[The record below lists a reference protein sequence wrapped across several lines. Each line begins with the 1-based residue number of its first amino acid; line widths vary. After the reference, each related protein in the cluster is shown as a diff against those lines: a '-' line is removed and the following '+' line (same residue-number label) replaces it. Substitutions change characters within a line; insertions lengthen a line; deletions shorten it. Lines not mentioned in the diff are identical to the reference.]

1 MALDQALDAETV
13 IDLDRYPIVRMD
25 DPRRAALVERC
36 RRDLTEGALCSV
48 PGFIRP
54 EAVTRM
60 AAELAPHYGKACYQR
75 NTYNFAHGYDWQ
87 DGEKP
92 DDLDPADPRRIS
104 LLSSYAQLRNYQIS
118 TECLLRRLY
127 LWRPLTDFVRDI
139 FGLPAIYLSQ
149 CPHLSLSLKIEGEG
163 DIDNWHYDTNDGV
176 VSILL
181 SNADEGGDFEYVPY
195 LKSVDDERHE
205 RAAQVLADPETHAIR
220 RHAEPG
226 DFTLFNG
233 RLSLHRITPVGP
245 TATPRVVALLCW
257 DGEPDQVHEQNY
269 IDYLDSL
276 PVLSEVQSPSLE
288 RL

>member
-1 MALDQALDAETV
+1 MPLDQVPGPETL
-13 IDLDRYPIVRMD
+13 IDLNRYPIDRLD

-36 RRDLTEGALCSV
+36 RRDLAEGALCSI
-48 PGFIRP
+48 PGFIGP
-54 EAVTRM
+54 EAVARM

-75 NTYNFAHGYDWQ
+75 STYNFAHGYAWQ

-92 DDLDPADPRRIS
+92 DDLSPDDPRRIS

-127 LWRPLTDFVRDI
+127 LWQPLSDFVRDI
-139 FGLPAIYLSQ
+139 FGLPVIFRSQ
-149 CPHLSLSLKIEGEG
+149 CPHLSLTLKIEGEG

-195 LKSVDDERHE
+195 LKSADDERHD
-205 RAAQVLADPETHAIR
+205 RVARVLADPETQAIR

-257 DGEPDQVHEQNY
+257 DGEPDQVHEQSY

-276 PVLSEVQSPSLE
+276 PTLSEV
-288 RL
+288 R